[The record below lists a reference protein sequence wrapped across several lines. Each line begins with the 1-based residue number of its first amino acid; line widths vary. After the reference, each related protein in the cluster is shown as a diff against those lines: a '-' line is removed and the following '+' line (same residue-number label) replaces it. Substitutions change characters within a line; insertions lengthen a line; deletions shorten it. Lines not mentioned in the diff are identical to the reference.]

1 MNYENDGQ
9 VSNMIL
15 SSSLQPLRL
24 SLARERIVLSIMTQ
38 KLSSAKD
45 TSSNNY
51 SLFPRPKPEK
61 KIVKP
66 IEQPVVER
74 KPPEPYNPKPMI
86 RKLPARKL
94 SDTISLTMS
103 ITYAFLETYN
113 ESPLIS
119 L

>member
-1 MNYENDGQ
+1 MDELFVHHYAKK
-9 VSNMIL
+9 
-15 SSSLQPLRL
+15 
-24 SLARERIVLSIMTQ
+24 LAWLANVF
-38 KLSSAKD
+38 SAYF
-45 TSSNNY
+45 NNY

-61 KIVKP
+61 KISEP
-66 IEQPVVER
+66 IKQPVVER
-74 KPPEPYNPKPMI
+74 KPPEPYTPKPMI

-103 ITYAFLETYN
+103 ITYAFLETRN

>member
-1 MNYENDGQ
+1 
-9 VSNMIL
+9 
-15 SSSLQPLRL
+15 
-24 SLARERIVLSIMTQ
+24 MTQ
-38 KLSSAKD
+38 KLVWFHPAQD
-45 TSSNNY
+45 ISSNNY

>member
-1 MNYENDGQ
+1 MHVDELLVHHN
-9 VSNMIL
+9 
-15 SSSLQPLRL
+15 
-24 SLARERIVLSIMTQ
+24 
-38 KLSSAKD
+38 AKD
-45 TSSNNY
+45 GLVYPAKDFSFNKFF
-51 SLFPRPKPEK
+51 LIFPRPKPEK

-66 IEQPVVER
+66 IEQPVVDLR